1 VDHGQGLALPRAER
15 GRNLMKAERWKQ
27 VNDLFQS
34 AVERASGER
43 ATFLDEACHGDEGL
57 RREVESLLTSY
68 ERSENFI
75 ELPAFEV
82 APELVTNDKAGALVG
97 KVIGHYRIES
107 LIGIGGMG
115 EVYLARDERLGRKA
129 ALKLLPDSL
138 TTDET
143 QLSRFKN
150 EARSA
155 SALNHPNIL
164 TVYEIGTEGNRQF
177 IATEFIEGITLR
189 ASLADGRMNP
199 RAALEIAMQVA
210 SALAAAH
217 EAGVVHRDI
226 KPENIMLRP
235 DGYVK
240 VLDFGIAKLTEQRLA
255 SDDHTGE
262 TTAALQTRQGLV
274 LGTARYMSPEQAR
287 GQKVDARSDIWS
299 LGVVLYEMVGGS
311 PPFHGETPSDCI
323 ASILTREPPPLS
335 GELPDVPLKLESI
348 LQKAL
353 RKNSDE
359 RYQTIKEMLADLRIL
374 KGELETDSSLLQ
386 TKARAGS
393 MVSKIK
399 RHKRGVLLTLAV
411 ALLAAAAVAY
421 SFFFVA
427 QAPLPNEKSIAVLP
441 FENLSE
447 EKSNAYF
454 ADGIQDEI
462 LTRLSKIADLKVIS
476 RTSTQRYKNKSQKL
490 SEIAKQLGVANLL
503 EGSVQKTNDQVRVNV
518 QLIKADNDSHLWAE
532 TFDRRLTDIF
542 SVESE
547 VAKAIADKLRAKL
560 TGQEEQ
566 VIAARPT
573 DNPEAYDAYLRGL
586 AYTLK
591 TGNSPA
597 NTLAAQKYLKEAVRL
612 DPKFALSWAL
622 LSYVDALGYL
632 TLTLQPTVALREET
646 GQAAE
651 TAITLQPNLG
661 EAILA
666 RGYYYYACLK
676 DYDAAVRYFEQA
688 RQFLPNSSQIP
699 ESLAYVARRRGQW
712 DRSESYFNEAERLDP
727 RNVSLL
733 TQYAQSYMIVRR
745 FAEALRKFDQVLDVI
760 PGDLDTL
767 AQQAGIAQA
776 QGDLPRAAALLA
788 PLHPPADDTGAL
800 EIQVYQA
807 ILERRPAQMISRL
820 KEILAKPDPAL
831 GYNNGELR
839 FWLGWAQEIAG
850 DHSAA
855 QESFRQARGELEPF
869 LKEQPDNYVLIGDLA
884 LVNMGL
890 GDKAA
895 ALALS
900 EQAMRVLPLEKD
912 VVDGPAPI
920 EIFARV
926 AAQVGEPD
934 RAIAALEKLLS
945 IPSEGA
951 LASRVPLTPAL
962 LRLDPMFDPLRND
975 PRFQELTVEPVSK
988 SPSVTR

>member
-1 VDHGQGLALPRAER
+1 
-15 GRNLMKAERWKQ
+15 MKAERWKQ

-34 AVERASGER
+34 AVERAPEER
-43 ATFLDEACHGDEGL
+43 AAFLDEACHGDGDL
-57 RREVESLLTSY
+57 RCEVESLLTSHV
-68 ERSENFI
+68 RAENFI
-75 ELPAFEV
+75 ELPAYEV
-82 APELVTNDKAGALVG
+82 APELVTNDRAGGLVG
-97 KVIGHYRIES
+97 ELIGHYRIES
-107 LIGIGGMG
+107 LIGVGGMG

-129 ALKLLPDSL
+129 ALKLLPENL
-138 TTDET
+138 TTDEA

-164 TVYEIGTEGNRQF
+164 TVYEIGAEGNRQF
-177 IATEFIEGITLR
+177 IATEFIEGVTLR
-189 ASLADGRMNP
+189 ASLVSGRINP
-199 RAALEIAMQVA
+199 HAAAEIAVQVA
-210 SALAAAH
+210 SALVAAH

-235 DGYVK
+235 DGYAK

-255 SDDHTGE
+255 SHDHAVE
-262 TTAALQTRQGLV
+262 TTAMLQTRAGLV

-287 GQKVDARSDIWS
+287 GQKVDARTDIWS
-299 LGVVLYEMVGGS
+299 LGVVLYEMVGGI
-311 PPFHGETPSDCI
+311 PPFRGETPSDCI
-323 ASILTREPPPLS
+323 ASILTTEPPPLS
-335 GELPDVPLKLESI
+335 GVLPDVPLKLESI
-348 LQKAL
+348 LEKAL
-353 RKNSDE
+353 RKKSDE
-359 RYQTIKEMLADLRIL
+359 RYHTIKEMLADLRIL
-374 KGELETDSSLLQ
+374 KGELEADSSLPH
-386 TKARAGS
+386 TKARAQSIIG
-393 MVSKIK
+393 KIK
-399 RHKRGVLLTLAV
+399 RRKVGMLLTLATA

-421 SFFFVA
+421 SFLFVTP
-427 QAPLPNEKSIAVLP
+427 APRLNEKSIAVLP

-476 RTSTQRYKNKSQKL
+476 RTSTQRYKKKSQKL
-490 SEIAKQLGVANLL
+490 SEIANQLGVANLL

-518 QLIKADNDSHLWAE
+518 QLIRAANDSHIWAE
-532 TFDRRLTDIF
+532 TFDRRLIDIF
-542 SVESE
+542 SVETE
-547 VAKAIADKLRAKL
+547 VAKAIADQLRAKL

-573 DNPEAYDAYLRGL
+573 NNPEAYDAYLRGL

-591 TGNSPA
+591 TGSSPA
-597 NTLAAQKYLKEAVRL
+597 NTLSAQKYLKEAVRL
-612 DPKFALSWAL
+612 DPKFALAWAL
-622 LSYVDALGYL
+622 LSYVDALGYV
-632 TLTLQPTVALREET
+632 TLNLQPTVALREET

-651 TAITLQPNLG
+651 TALTLQPNLG

-666 RGYYYYACLK
+666 KGYYYYACLK

-688 RQFLPNSSQIP
+688 RQFLPNNSQIP

-733 TQYAQSYMIVRR
+733 TQHAQSYVIVRR
-745 FAEALRKFDQVLDVI
+745 FPEALRKFDQVLDVI
-760 PGDLDTL
+760 PDDVDIL
-767 AQQAGIAQA
+767 AQKAGITQA
-776 QGDLPRAAALLA
+776 QGDLQRAAALLA
-788 PLHPPADDTGAL
+788 PLHPSADDTGAL

-820 KEILAKPDPAL
+820 KEVLAKPDPAL
-831 GYNNGELR
+831 GFNNGELR
-839 FWLGWAQEIAG
+839 FWLGWAQEVAG
-850 DHSAA
+850 DHAAA
-855 QESFRQARGELEPF
+855 QESFRQARTELEPF
-869 LKEQPDNYVLIGDLA
+869 LKEQPDNYLLIGDLA

-895 ALALS
+895 AFALA
-900 EQAMRVLPLEKD
+900 EQAMTVLPLEKD

-920 EIFARV
+920 EILARV
-926 AAQVGEPD
+926 AAQLGEPD
-934 RAIAALEKLLS
+934 RAIAALQKLLS

-951 LASRVPLTPAL
+951 LAWRGPLTPAL

-975 PRFQELTVEPVSK
+975 PRFQRLTSEPIQK
-988 SPSVTR
+988 SL